1 MKLNTLDIAMN
12 KLTHFGGIEHLST
25 SGTKTLT
32 QLWLNWNYLEDCE
45 ENIKYLEKLGSLECI
60 YLADNPMS
68 QDENYQAMMTKAI
81 PGLKQI
87 DGNHLRMG
95 RPFYH

>member
-68 QDENYQAMMTKAI
+68 
-81 PGLKQI
+81 
-87 DGNHLRMG
+87 
-95 RPFYH
+95 